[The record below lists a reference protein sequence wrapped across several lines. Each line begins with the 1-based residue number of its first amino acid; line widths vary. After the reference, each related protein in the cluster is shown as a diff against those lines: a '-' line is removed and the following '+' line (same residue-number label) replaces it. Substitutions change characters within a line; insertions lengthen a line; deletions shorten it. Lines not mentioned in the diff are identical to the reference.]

1 MPRNKQFFPIYL
13 LLTGLVGGLGG
24 CAGQGPATTD
34 ETMPPPVATPEPVPE
49 DAVPT
54 PDVPQPPPE
63 FSLRPFIG
71 VVPQLVEER
80 FGAPGLVR
88 REAGAEVWQY
98 VSGPCVLLFFI
109 YDDPEQGRRVD
120 HAEARTSP
128 GPWGEAPP
136 ANQACL
142 EAFGSTP

>member
-1 MPRNKQFFPIYL
+1 
-13 LLTGLVGGLGG
+13 
-24 CAGQGPATTD
+24 
-34 ETMPPPVATPEPVPE
+34 
-49 DAVPT
+49 
-54 PDVPQPPPE
+54 
-63 FSLRPFIG
+63 
-71 VVPQLVEER
+71 LVEER